1 MQKDTGSGKHIE
13 SESVRLAGE
22 YLAGERRAFD
32 ELIRLHQKQVFNLCF
47 RILGDYDEA
56 DDCAQEVFIKVSR
69 SLKGFRLEA
78 AFSTWLHRITVNT
91 CKNRLNS
98 LDYRL
103 KSRKIRI
110 DMERDMDQKSQPIEI
125 EDKSQSPAREVI
137 RKELDRLIQRAINSL
152 PARQKLVIVLRDIE
166 GRSYEEIGEITG
178 FKLGTVKSKL
188 SRAREQLRESLKGM
202 I

>member
-1 MQKDTGSGKHIE
+1 MARD
-13 SESVRLAGE
+13 
-22 YLAGERRAFD
+22 YLDGERKAFD
-32 ELIRLHQKQVFNLCF
+32 ELIRLHQRQVFNLCF

-69 SLKGFRLEA
+69 NLKGFRFES
-78 AFSTWLHRITVNT
+78 AFGTWIYRITVNT
-91 CKNRLNS
+91 CKNRLTS

-110 DMERDMDQKSQPIEI
+110 DMERDMDQQSQPIEI
-125 EDKSQSPAREVI
+125 EDKSQSPARELI
-137 RKELDRLIQRAINSL
+137 SKELDRLIQRAINAL
-152 PARQKLVIVLRDIE
+152 PDRQKLVIVLRDIE